1 MANALSGNKYNPEF
15 FAAESLI
22 QLEKALG
29 LANRVHRGY
38 ERERNSFGRGD
49 TITIT
54 RPSTFTAQTHVPG
67 TGTTTQDIDTS
78 KVQIVLDQWKEVKFQ
93 VRDDE
98 LAYGTEAIITDH
110 IRPAAYALADAIDQS
125 LMDLHI
131 ELGYAT
137 DVNTTVDVAE
147 IYTLAKKDLRDRA
160 VPMDPDMMSL
170 MIDTQLEAD
179 FLQSGIF
186 HEAQITGGSNNE
198 DALLRG
204 TLGRRFGFETFVNQ
218 NSGAAFTSG
227 TVVNGGDAAGAVDE
241 AGDATKGATSFVV
254 DAFTGS
260 ETVLIGD
267 TFNIVGLTDN
277 NGVLL
282 RFALTANTTMS
293 TGTGTLTFT
302 PALPAL
308 VLDNAVV
315 TFETAAAQLHA
326 DSYFANLAFHRNWAA
341 LAMAPLPDTG
351 SGRGAQIFS
360 IQDPVTGLS
369 LRARMW
375 YDGDL
380 ATNLV
385 ALDALW
391 GRSVLDSK
399 LVSKV
404 RRNQ

>member
-160 VPMDPDMMSL
+160 VPP
-170 MIDTQLEAD
+170 EGAD
-179 FLQSGIF
+179 YVR
-186 HEAQITGGSNNE
+186 T
-198 DALLRG
+198 
-204 TLGRRFGFETFVNQ
+204 
-218 NSGAAFTSG
+218 
-227 TVVNGGDAAGAVDE
+227 
-241 AGDATKGATSFVV
+241 
-254 DAFTGS
+254 
-260 ETVLIGD
+260 
-267 TFNIVGLTDN
+267 
-277 NGVLL
+277 
-282 RFALTANTTMS
+282 
-293 TGTGTLTFT
+293 
-302 PALPAL
+302 
-308 VLDNAVV
+308 
-315 TFETAAAQLHA
+315 HA
-326 DSYFANLAFHRNWAA
+326 R
-341 LAMAPLPDTG
+341 P
-351 SGRGAQIFS
+351 R
-360 IQDPVTGLS
+360 S
-369 LRARMW
+369 LRDHAIRFPRRTRDRLSGK
-375 YDGDL
+375 Y
-380 ATNLV
+380 
-385 ALDALW
+385 
-391 GRSVLDSK
+391 R
-399 LVSKV
+399 V
-404 RRNQ
+404 RVPRAYRRGP